1 MRSTIVV
8 ALSIRQWDNL
18 KAATHT
24 QAAFD
29 ELTAKLGVR
38 LSLEGERFKHRH
50 AITAVLKPFFDA
62 HRIQD
67 FAKAFEEHG
76 VTWSKYRTF
85 KECVEQDPDCSTD
98 NPMFSIVDHPGI
110 GSYLTPGNPIA
121 FSNVERVLPG
131 IAPRLGEN
139 TDEILTEIGYTDGDI
154 ASLRD
159 DRIVGG
165 RPDGIC
171 GPSDPQSPAADL
183 TACAVRRAA
192 SSRMGVRPW
201 THCAARPIIPAGGPK
216 AANWSDS
223 ERPKPK
229 KPSAASAARSSSKA
243 SAPIVRLQYA
253 PRALKGGP
261 ASPPATMAVKTLPP
275 GGRDGGRRLFRKRPR
290 ANGY

>member
-1 MRSTIVV
+1 M
-8 ALSIRQWDNL
+8 
-18 KAATHT
+18 
-24 QAAFD
+24 
-29 ELTAKLGVR
+29 R

-50 AITAVLKPFFDA
+50 AITAVLKQFFDA

-139 TDEILTEIGYTDGDI
+139 TDEILTEIGYTDGEI
-154 ASLRD
+154 ASLHD

-165 RPDGIC
+165 
-171 GPSDPQSPAADL
+171 PS
-183 TACAVRRAA
+183 
-192 SSRMGVRPW
+192 
-201 THCAARPIIPAGGPK
+201 
-216 AANWSDS
+216 
-223 ERPKPK
+223 
-229 KPSAASAARSSSKA
+229 
-243 SAPIVRLQYA
+243 
-253 PRALKGGP
+253 
-261 ASPPATMAVKTLPP
+261 
-275 GGRDGGRRLFRKRPR
+275 
-290 ANGY
+290 